1 MASGYHEAT
10 VDRERFEEL
19 VRQALATLPQ
29 EIAERID
36 NVDVEVQDWPEPKQL
51 TSARV
56 PPGRTL
62 LGLYQ
67 GVPLTKRSSGYNMVP
82 PDRIIIFQGPL
93 ERTARS
99 DEELVSRVRDVVI
112 HEVAHHFGISDERLR
127 EIEAARRRAPG

>member
-1 MASGYHEAT
+1 VE
-10 VDRERFEEL
+10 RERFEEL

-56 PPGRTL
+56 PRGRTL

-99 DEELVSRVRDVVI
+99 DEELVSSVRDVVI

-127 EIEAARRRAPG
+127 EIEAARRRARG

>member
-1 MASGYHEAT
+1 VE
-10 VDRERFEEL
+10 RERFEEL

-51 TSARV
+51 ASARI
-56 PPGRTL
+56 PRGSTL

-67 GVPLTKRSSGYNMVP
+67 GVPLTKRTSGYNMVP

-99 DEELVSRVRDVVI
+99 DEELVGRVRDVVI

>member
-1 MASGYHEAT
+1 VE
-10 VDRERFEEL
+10 RERFEEL

-29 EIAERID
+29 EIAQRID

-51 TSARV
+51 ASARI
-56 PPGRTL
+56 PRGSTL

-67 GVPLTKRSSGYNMVP
+67 GVPLTKRTSGYNMVP

-93 ERTARS
+93 ERTATN

-127 EIEAARRRAPG
+127 EIEAARRRARG

>member
-1 MASGYHEAT
+1 
-10 VDRERFEEL
+10 VDRERFEGL

-36 NVDVEVQDWPEPKQL
+36 NVDVEVQDWPDSKQL
-51 TSARV
+51 ASARV
-56 PPGRTL
+56 PRGSTL

-67 GVPLTKRSSGYNMVP
+67 GVPLTKRTSGYNMVP

-93 ERTARS
+93 ERTANS
-99 DEELVSRVRDVVI
+99 DEDLVSRVRDVVI

-127 EIEAARRRAPG
+127 EIEAARRRPAG